1 MTQGFPDV
9 AAMSRGFRIYFKGR
23 PTSIGGTS
31 ASAPTFAAVIALLN
45 DVRLSQ
51 KQPPLGFLNPWLYG
65 KGLAGLDDITVGNNP
80 GCGTQGFNVCMRL
93 GVVIFFLTRSKLLP
107 GFRGVG
113 SSHWSGC
120 SRFWK
125 DEGASTLT
133 SKTTVCRREC
143 NWLLFELE
151 LDIPDTDRFLP

>member
-9 AAMSRGFRIYFKGR
+9 AAMSRGFRVYLKGR

-93 GVVIFFLTRSKLLP
+93 GVVRIFSNAK
-107 GFRGVG
+107 
-113 SSHWSGC
+113 
-120 SRFWK
+120 
-125 DEGASTLT
+125 
-133 SKTTVCRREC
+133 
-143 NWLLFELE
+143 
-151 LDIPDTDRFLP
+151 